1 MSDDYIEDDQ
11 PSQHPERRRRL
22 ITLSIRELEDH
33 IDARIKSRL
42 EEYAREESQ
51 RFDAKFEELKTLLK
65 SAFPGGDPEEHR
77 RYHQEAIE
85 FMRERR
91 ELWKSIRER
100 SLTALVWAALIG
112 LGSAVWHYLQLKLGV
127 LK

>member
-1 MSDDYIEDDQ
+1 MAHDFMNEPDDEIQ
-11 PSQHPERRRRL
+11 ERRRAVT
-22 ITLSIRELEDH
+22 ISMRELEDH
-33 IDARIKSRL
+33 IDARIKQRL
-42 EEYAREESQ
+42 DNYAREEAQ
-51 RFDAKFEELKTLLK
+51 RFDAKFDELKALLR

-77 RYHQEAIE
+77 RYHDEAIE

-100 SLTALVWAALIG
+100 SITGLVWAALIA

-127 LK
+127 K